1 MQHFHYNS
9 MNLDMEQIREERPD
23 PRKHPLHAH
32 KYFEICWFKEG
43 QGVYH
48 IEGSDYPLEPG
59 DLVVIRPNE
68 AHYVEVDPSVPF
80 ERVLLSFGNSFLQT
94 LDPGKTLQSPLQPQ
108 SGMRNLYRHSDHP
121 QLHTKFKAIMEAKN
135 DRGELLI
142 CLIRFLQQLNT
153 AYSQDAHRQPHRETV
168 ERQIIRLINDNYHL
182 DLSLQELCDRFY
194 LSRAQLC
201 RRFQKATGSSVGKYV
216 TLKRLTAA
224 QQLIEQGRKLSDVCS
239 LCGFRDYS
247 TFYRAYTRHF
257 GHSPKENRGKY
268 AG

>member
-1 MQHFHYNS
+1 MQLFHYNS
-9 MNLDMEQIREERPD
+9 MNLDIEQIREQHPD

-32 KYFEICWFKEG
+32 MYYEICWLKEG
-43 QGVYH
+43 RGIYH
-48 IEGSDYPLEPG
+48 IEGNEYAPEPG
-59 DLVVIRPNE
+59 DLVLIRPGE
-68 AHYVEVDPSVPF
+68 AHYVEVDSTAPL
-80 ERVLLSFGNSFLQT
+80 ERILFSFGNSFLQT
-94 LDPGKTLQSPLQPQ
+94 LDPGKTLQAPFLPQ
-108 SGMRNLYRHSDHP
+108 SGLRNLYRNVDHP
-121 QLHTKFKAIMEAKN
+121 HLHANLKAMMDVQN
-135 DRGELLI
+135 DRGELVI

-153 AYSQDAHRQPHRETV
+153 AYCQESPRHPHRETV

-201 RRFQKATGSSVGKYV
+201 RRFQKATGSSVGKYI

-224 QQLIEQGRKLSDVCS
+224 QQLIGQGRKLSDVSS

-257 GHSPKENRGKY
+257 GHSPKENREK
-268 AG
+268 